1 VKVDLH
7 VLRVLIL
14 HEIGGEI
21 DHADVVAVDEGGVL
35 EGVVEFLKKLAKPG
49 GLGYVV
55 GHSAILDLSAGA
67 GDNVLPLRGPGDEV
81 GAQKHDVAG
90 CGSTRVGAA
99 SPVDIGVDHQ
109 LRSRGG
115 SK

>member
-49 GLGYVV
+49 ALATSLATVRYST
-55 GHSAILDLSAGA
+55 SALE
-67 GDNVLPLRGPGDEV
+67 RETTCCRFE
-81 GAQKHDVAG
+81 AQEMRLAPRN
-90 CGSTRVGAA
+90 TA
-99 SPVDIGVDHQ
+99 
-109 LRSRGG
+109 
-115 SK
+115 